1 MTGPGK
7 RKDLKS
13 VRAGKPMRSRGFL
26 SHSGGQSG
34 PDGETADG
42 GTASPASRKSR
53 GMKQAVP
60 QTNAKP
66 RELTPKTATKS
77 YRLEDT

>member
-13 VRAGKPMRSRGFL
+13 IRVGKPMRSRGFL
-26 SHSGGQSG
+26 SHSGSQSG
-34 PDGETADG
+34 PDGETAG
-42 GTASPASRKSR
+42 GSTASPVSRKSR

-60 QTNAKP
+60 QADAKP
-66 RELTPKTATKS
+66 RALMPKAATKP